1 MACRVLAFGVVI
13 ARLSK
18 PLLPTNA
25 QGLVTA
31 KKTYRLVVAGCAIR
45 GWLGGNGMLKDD
57 GVDGDVVEG
66 GLRTT

>member
-1 MACRVLAFGVVI
+1 MAYRVLAFGVVI

-18 PLLPTNA
+18 PPLPTNA

-31 KKTYRLVVAGCAIR
+31 KKPIVLWWQGEPLEG
-45 GWLGGNGMLKDD
+45 GWVGTVGRGMLKDD

-66 GLRTT
+66 G